1 MARAEKSADN
11 IQVFRGSRP
20 KADVFT
26 ANAGIGCCGSVDFS
40 YDKLGERV
48 RFDNGLKHLS
58 PSGGVERYRFPGGN
72 GFSDDKAAILAHINA
87 IGVGAE
93 ISVIAIPT
101 YAFVTGVG
109 VHIAAEEDGLTFD
122 LVTRNGLVLP
132 RAVTYTATGGGEDPI
147 VIEEE
152 AGPIIKVTVT
162 AGANGACDVTRV
174 MTTVDDFE
182 GFGALGAND
191 LFADLFARNGHG
203 SFSLEADELILRV
216 ASMPAGGIVNGTFD
230 LTISASYDVIHRAE
244 Q

>member
-1 MARAEKSADN
+1 MARAAKSANN

-26 ANAGIGCCGSVDFS
+26 SNAGIGCCGSVAFD

-58 PSGGVERYRFPGGN
+58 PSGGVERYRFPAGN
-72 GFSDDKAAILAHINA
+72 GFSDDKAAIIAHINA
-87 IGVGAE
+87 IGVGAT

-109 VHIAAEEDGLTFD
+109 IHIAAEEDGLTFD
-122 LVTRNGLVLP
+122 LITRNGLALP
-132 RAVTYTATGGGEDPI
+132 REIVYTGGGEDP
-147 VIEEE
+147 VVVGD
-152 AGPIIKVTVT
+152 GPIIKVTVT
-162 AGANGACDVTRV
+162 AGVDGVCDVTRTQ
-174 MTTVDDFE
+174 TTVANFN

-191 LFADLFARNGHG
+191 LFADLFGRNGQG
-203 SFSLEADELILRV
+203 EFALEADELILRV
-216 ASMPAGGIVNGTFD
+216 ASMPAGGVVNGTFD

>member
-40 YDKLGERV
+40 YDKLGDRV

-58 PSGGVERYRFPGGN
+58 PSGGVERYRFPAGN
-72 GFSDDKAAILAHINA
+72 GFSDDKAAIIAHINA

-147 VIEEE
+147 VIEEV
-152 AGPIIKVTVT
+152 AGPIFKVTVT
-162 AGANGACDVTRV
+162 AGEGGCNVTRV
-174 MTTVDDFE
+174 PTTVDAFE

-203 SFSLEADELILRV
+203 SFALEADELILRV
-216 ASMPAGGIVNGTFD
+216 ASMPASGIVNGTFD
-230 LTISASYDVIHRAE
+230 LTVSASYDVIHRAE

>member
-1 MARAEKSADN
+1 MARNAKSADN

-26 ANAGIGCCGSVDFS
+26 SNAGIGCCGPVDFD

-72 GFSDDKAAILAHINA
+72 GFSDDRAAIINHINA
-87 IGVGAE
+87 VGVGAE

-109 VHIAAEEDGLTFD
+109 VHIESEEAGLTFD

-132 RAVTYTATGGGEDPI
+132 VGYTPTLDLVADPDEVDMVANAPIKITAVADASAPCAVTRTQA
-147 VIEEE
+147 
-152 AGPIIKVTVT
+152 AGS
-162 AGANGACDVTRV
+162 
-174 MTTVDDFE
+174 FS
-182 GFGALGAND
+182 GFGALGDND
-191 LFADLFARNGHG
+191 LFIDIFGRNGNG
-203 SFSLEADELILRV
+203 SFALEADELILRV
-216 ASMPAGGIVNGTFD
+216 ASMPASGKVSGMFD
-230 LTISASYDVIHRAE
+230 LTVSASYDVIHRAE